1 MNCHKK
7 WKNTCAADKSGG
19 KGRVDMKAIALPRKS
34 AEKALRSILRSGI
47 VDKKKKITADAYY
60 VYVPVLADP
69 GFRSHRIVDIDPRER
84 QTPEAPI
91 LTISRKASEIGIK
104 EAVLPRRWVRY
115 GDSVIIRYEGPEPRR
130 LAEIVAGVLNAK
142 SVYRYSGRIS
152 GILRVPSLELLF
164 GKGGSVTHLEN
175 GIRYAFDP
183 SKIMF
188 SPGNVGVRGSMRDLD
203 VKGKKIFDMFSG
215 IGYFSIPLAK
225 YGNPKHIYAA
235 EINPASYQYLLTN
248 IRKNKVQNIFTTYN
262 ADCSTITLPEK
273 ADLIV
278 MGHFSSPA
286 FIQHAVDNLKIGGVI
301 MMHHLV
307 SSENLQNSSQVIEKK
322 LQDHGI
328 AYRISSSRVVK
339 SYSPHHWHVVT
350 EVMIS

>member
-1 MNCHKK
+1 MKFRI
-7 WKNTCAADKSGG
+7 G
-19 KGRVDMKAIALPRKS
+19 MKAIALPRKS
-34 AEKALRSILRSGI
+34 AEKDLRSILRSGI
-47 VDKKKKITADAYY
+47 VDKTRKITADSAY

-69 GFRSHRIVDIDPRER
+69 CLPSHWIVDVDLQER
-84 QTPEAPI
+84 PAQEAPI
-91 LTISRKASEIGIK
+91 LAISRKAREIGIK
-104 EAVLPRRWVRY
+104 EAVLPRRWIRY
-115 GDSVIIRYEGPEPRR
+115 GDSVVIRYEGPEPKH
-130 LAEIVAGVLNAK
+130 LAEIIAGVLNAK

-152 GILRVPSLELLF
+152 GVLRVPSLELLF

-175 GIRYAFDP
+175 GIRYVFDP

-188 SPGNVGVRGSMRDLD
+188 SPGNVGVRGSMKHLD

-225 YGNPKHIYAA
+225 YGNPEHIYAA
-235 EINPASYQYLLTN
+235 EINPASYQYLVTN
-248 IRKNKVQNIFTTYN
+248 IRINKVQNIFTTYN
-262 ADCSTITLPEK
+262 VDCSTITLPEK

-286 FIQHAVDNLKIGGVI
+286 YIQHAVDNLRIGGVI
-301 MMHHLV
+301 IMHHLV
-307 SSENLQNSSQVIEKK
+307 SSENLQNSSQGIEKK
-322 LQDHGI
+322 LKDYGV
-328 AYRISSSRVVK
+328 AYRINSSRVVK